1 MIPRES
7 LRRLGAASAILLAGA
22 ALLAASPAAATS
34 VGEAA
39 AQAAKG
45 PSSPSAI
52 QLAVILSL
60 VSLAPAAVLACTT
73 FARFAIV
80 FSFLKSG
87 LGAGGTPP
95 SQVLVGLALFMT
107 AFVMG
112 PVATTIHAQAITPY
126 LEGKLDETAAFE
138 AATPSLRKFLLER
151 TREKDLALFYEVSDA
166 ARPSTPEEVPLRIAV
181 PAFAVSELSTAFQ
194 MGFLILLPFLV
205 VDLVVASVLSALG
218 MVMLPPS
225 VVALPVKI
233 LVFVS
238 VDGWHLVVR
247 SLLEG
252 AIS

>member
-1 MIPRES
+1 MRP
-7 LRRLGAASAILLAGA
+7 AVAGVA
-22 ALLAASPAAATS
+22 LALLLPSAGIASTTLEAAT
-34 VGEAA
+34 A
-39 AQAAKG
+39 AAKG

-80 FSFLKSG
+80 FSFLKTG
-87 LGAGGTPP
+87 LSAGGTPP
-95 SQVLVGLALFMT
+95 SQVMVGLALFMT

-112 PVATTIHAQAITPY
+112 PVAATIQERAVTPY
-126 LEGKLDETAAFE
+126 LEGQLDEAGALE
-138 AATPSLRKFLLER
+138 AATPTLRRFLLER
-151 TREKDLALFYEVSDA
+151 TREKDLSLFYEVSDA
-166 ARPSTPEEVPLRIAV
+166 PRPASPDEVPLRIAV

-225 VVALPVKI
+225 VVALPIKV

-252 AIS
+252 AVS